1 MSRKPRRSFTATQK
15 TAILRRH
22 LVDKIP
28 ISQVCEEEG
37 IQPSLFYYWQ
47 KQLFENIDR
56 ALQPMDTARTKE
68 LERKVEQ
75 LEARLAKKDRVIAQI
90 SEDYVELKK
99 SLGSPEWPMGSPR
112 PAGRGRRLRLGPGR
126 AHGAARLA
134 DRRLDRHPEGQV
146 LRLEEAIRQGERA
159 QRQDPA

>member
-47 KQLFENIDR
+47 KQLF
-56 ALQPMDTARTKE
+56 
-68 LERKVEQ
+68 
-75 LEARLAKKDRVIAQI
+75 
-90 SEDYVELKK
+90 
-99 SLGSPEWPMGSPR
+99 
-112 PAGRGRRLRLGPGR
+112 
-126 AHGAARLA
+126 
-134 DRRLDRHPEGQV
+134 
-146 LRLEEAIRQGERA
+146 
-159 QRQDPA
+159 

>member
-99 SLGSPEWPMGSPR
+99 ELVEP
-112 PAGRGRRLRLGPGR
+112 
-126 AHGAARLA
+126 
-134 DRRLDRHPEGQV
+134 
-146 LRLEEAIRQGERA
+146 
-159 QRQDPA
+159 